1 MLAMLPAGEEGGG
14 AQQEADGEGVPS
26 EEEEEEDASPK
37 DTLLPLSLDP
47 FGSRSSS
54 DSSFLDAKMGGRGEY
69 SRSICIPR
77 SFRGGVIA
85 IAAALSASPSPI
97 SPRDTATV
105 LGDDAR
111 QSSSFSS
118 SIILR
123 VCLRG
128 RWYGSGVDV
137 ERCVGEEREE
147 GVGGGQFP
155 LGLFFLRFEK
165 LRGSVKA
172 PSCCGVCQARGN
184 TCSQEFL
191 PSKEEHLAHFACQN
205 SFGKRR
211 KDIGTQSGISSSHVL
226 IIHILCR
233 MVVSC
238 FHHFI
243 AKRANY
249 DLKLFIS

>member
-1 MLAMLPAGEEGGG
+1 MLPAGEEGGG

-26 EEEEEEDASPK
+26 EEEEEDASPK

-97 SPRDTATV
+97 SPRETAAV

-123 VCLRG
+123 VSLRG
-128 RWYGSGVDV
+128 RWYGSGGECGTLRRGGDG
-137 ERCVGEEREE
+137 ERR
-147 GVGGGQFP
+147 GGG
-155 LGLFFLRFEK
+155 
-165 LRGSVKA
+165 SV
-172 PSCCGVCQARGN
+172 
-184 TCSQEFL
+184 
-191 PSKEEHLAHFACQN
+191 
-205 SFGKRR
+205 SFGP
-211 KDIGTQSGISSSHVL
+211 
-226 IIHILCR
+226 
-233 MVVSC
+233 
-238 FHHFI
+238 
-243 AKRANY
+243 
-249 DLKLFIS
+249 LFSEV